1 MAIWEA
7 SLKDDVSAT
16 AKKMDKA
23 LGLLDD
29 RASILFKAS
38 NGNIKTFTEGLK
50 NSGVAANDAT
60 LIAKRYGDAL
70 SQARKDTLGLTD
82 ASKGLKSAL
91 AQVGIGALR
100 TVGEKLSN
108 IPTNLVSGIAAVG
121 EKIYDVGKGLVDSVI
136 DAAQFRQ
143 DALSGLEYMLGSKE
157 AAVKIFADAQKLA
170 ADTPLDTDKVIS
182 GIKQLVT
189 SGFTGEDSTL
199 LFKAVADQES
209 KKAGQG
215 DATIAAFSRV
225 KGRGVA
231 TGEDLESFRVAG
243 FNEEAIM
250 KELRAKESLAPLFK
264 NIKKDATKEEVAK
277 GVKKV
282 LGEGKIGSTTFLNAA
297 IASLEKGSKNGDKDI
312 GEFAKKMGKVSLTG
326 TISNFKSAFGDLL
339 KSTDVQNWKGIQALQ
354 GFLTKITEALQSDV
368 GKGLLKT
375 IEDIIDSLLGGLSK
389 ITDSDIKGF
398 VVTISKI
405 GEGAVDVIKN
415 AWDWLDKLLHA
426 EPGNFVETIKDVLV
440 DIGSY
445 IGKGLY
451 EGFKSAAFGE
461 SVEEFTRK
469 QRRHALNDEGLSNR
483 QDAALQRTIGRV
495 NEQAAA
501 SAALGGFLAG
511 DALPNS
517 SASKGTITDIPE
529 FADGAIVSGRTLA
542 FVGEAGPEA
551 IVPLNTTAGYN
562 AGSIASLQGVGAAS
576 AGAAAGRGGIG
587 SLTVNVSVAG
597 GADAQA
603 TGGIIADVV
612 VERIM
617 MNYFERAAQEG

>member
-1 MAIWEA
+1 MRDQERI
-7 SLKDDVSAT
+7 LKRRQKEEEKAARNTTWGRAKSAFAT
-16 AKKMDKA
+16 AVDPREIA
-23 LGLLDD
+23 VGAARGLGD
-29 RASILFKAS
+29 RLISLPSMIFSGAVGAITSI
-38 NGNIKTFTEGLK
+38 
-50 NSGVAANDAT
+50 
-60 LIAKRYGDAL
+60 
-70 SQARKDTLGLTD
+70 
-82 ASKGLKSAL
+82 
-91 AQVGIGALR
+91 
-100 TVGEKLSN
+100 
-108 IPTNLVSGIAAVG
+108 G

-136 DAAQFRQ
+136 EAAQFRQ
-143 DALSGLEYMLGSKE
+143 NALSGLEYMLGSRE
-157 AAVKIFADAQKLA
+157 QAVKIFADAQKLA

-189 SGFTGEDSTL
+189 SGFSGEDSTL
-199 LFKAVADQES
+199 LFKAVADQAA
-209 KKAGQG
+209 KFADDPAMQDKV
-215 DATIAAFSRV
+215 IAAFSRV

-243 FNEEAIM
+243 FRAENIVS
-250 KELRAKESLAPLFK
+250 ELRNKKNLAPLFK
-264 NIKKDATKEEVAK
+264 NIKQGASEEDIIKE
-277 GVKKV
+277 VKKV

-297 IASLEKGSKNGDKDI
+297 LASLEKGSKNGDKDI

-339 KSTDVQNWKGIQALQ
+339 KSTDVQNWKGVQALQ

-398 VVTISKI
+398 VGTISKI

-440 DIGSY
+440 DVGSY

-469 QRRHALNDEGLSNR
+469 QRRHALNDEGLSDR
-483 QDAALQRTIGRV
+483 QDAALQRAIARV

-511 DALPNS
+511 DALPTS
-517 SASKGTITDIPE
+517 SAVKGTVSDIPE
-529 FADGAIVSGRTLA
+529 FADGAIVNGRTLA

-551 IVPLNTTAGYN
+551 IIPLNTTAGYN
-562 AGSIASLQGVGAAS
+562 AGSISSLQGVGAAA
-576 AGAAAGRGGIG
+576 AGTAAGRGGIG
-587 SLTVNVSVAG
+587 SLTVNVSVQG
-597 GADAQA
+597 GADAEA

-617 MNYFERAAQEG
+617 MNFLERTAQEG